1 MAKYSY
7 TQLKLQIM
15 TRDGWRDGS
24 DLQYVVIATV
34 YISVSRLLDSKLK
47 SNTNFN
53 NKQINFILKNC
64 KHLGSSLS
72 EDTEA
77 LMLTKMTQWRD
88 ALFAEVGSKIKYAR
102 HSLLGQVHFYFN

>member
-7 TQLKLQIM
+7 TQLKLQLM

-53 NKQINFILKNC
+53 N
-64 KHLGSSLS
+64 
-72 EDTEA
+72 
-77 LMLTKMTQWRD
+77 
-88 ALFAEVGSKIKYAR
+88 
-102 HSLLGQVHFYFN
+102 